1 LDEIDDNKQIMNQL
15 KLLNGKKDFNHYAP
29 ARFLLQTKVEPTIS
43 EDTLRNFEL
52 LFEKINK
59 LM

>member
-1 LDEIDDNKQIMNQL
+1 MNQL